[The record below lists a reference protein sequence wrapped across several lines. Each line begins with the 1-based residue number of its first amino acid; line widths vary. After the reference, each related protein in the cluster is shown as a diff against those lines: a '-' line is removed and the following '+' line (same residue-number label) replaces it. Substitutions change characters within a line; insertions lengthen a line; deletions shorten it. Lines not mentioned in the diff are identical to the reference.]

1 MQELFDDWMPQS
13 AERPHRHSVQEPP
26 VVDSRQKS
34 TSEDPVSTIHG
45 LAAGD
50 ESDHGGWKRRTVLQ
64 TLDAVNALN
73 GAPPPPP
80 CSRARSW
87 S

>member
-1 MQELFDDWMPQS
+1 M
-13 AERPHRHSVQEPP
+13 
-26 VVDSRQKS
+26 
-34 TSEDPVSTIHG
+34 STIHG

-73 GAPPPPP
+73 GAHPQII
-80 CSRARSW
+80 RRKR
-87 S
+87 